1 MHIDDLIKR
10 LEDIKEEHGNII
22 VCVSEKDSYW
32 GTENV
37 FLENIFNLSVEHL
50 AQPKGPKSGESE
62 KAVVFYY

>member
-22 VCVSEKDSYW
+22 VCVSEKDDYW
-32 GTENV
+32 GTLYEK
-37 FLENIFNLSVEHL
+37 LEIFNLSVDHF

-62 KAVVFYY
+62 KAVVFHY